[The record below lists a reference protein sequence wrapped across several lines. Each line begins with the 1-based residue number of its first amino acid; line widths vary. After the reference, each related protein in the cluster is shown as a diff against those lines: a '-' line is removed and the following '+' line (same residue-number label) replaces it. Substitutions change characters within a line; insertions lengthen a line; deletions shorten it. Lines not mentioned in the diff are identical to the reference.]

1 VKITIIGAGQVG
13 TTIVEALHDEHEL
26 TVVDIDEA
34 RLEALSHRYDVT
46 TFEGNGSSRRA
57 LQDAGVGDA
66 DLLIACTSRDE
77 ANLVAAILAR
87 KIAPDAK
94 TIVRT
99 TETEYLE
106 LWQERQLDVDFIVSS
121 ELETAHAVSTIIGIP
136 AARQTDVF
144 AEGQVQIVEFD
155 VEDSASREAVGQPLR
170 NAAIPRDSKV
180 AAIIRGERMFVPRGD
195 DAIEVSD
202 RIIVIG
208 TPQSARRWSRLI
220 AGNRKRVDDVVIFG
234 GGRTGTAIAGR
245 LIEERIRVRIVEVD
259 ARRALYVA
267 KRFPAARVFHAKGLD
282 PEFIERERIA
292 NSRAAIFAM
301 RDDAKNHYGATLA
314 KLHGVGFTIAIAH
327 DAVSQEVFHRAG
339 INVSI
344 NPRVVTAE
352 EIVRHA
358 HDPRT
363 QQVAMFEGDR
373 YEILD
378 VTVRDTSKL
387 VHRPFRELPMTGAL
401 IGAVVRDGKA
411 LIPHGEDELRAGDRA
426 IIFTESS
433 RATEVERA
441 L

>member
-1 VKITIIGAGQVG
+1 VKIMIIGAGQVG
-13 TTIVEALHDEHEL
+13 TTVVEALHDEHDL
-26 TVVDIDEA
+26 VVIDVDEV
-34 RLEALSHRYDVT
+34 RLDSLSHRFDVT
-46 TFEGNGSSRRA
+46 TYEGNGSSRRV
-57 LQDAGVGDA
+57 LKDAGVRDA
-66 DLLIACTSRDE
+66 DLVIACTSRDE
-77 ANLVAAILAR
+77 TNLVAAILAR
-87 KIAPDAK
+87 KLAAEAK

-106 LWQERQLDVDFIVSS
+106 LWRERELDVDFVVSS
-121 ELETAHAVSTIIGIP
+121 ELETAHAVSSIIGIP

-144 AEGQVQIVEFD
+144 ADGQVQIVEFD
-155 VEDSASREAVGQPLR
+155 IADTASREVVGKPLR
-170 NAAIPRDSKV
+170 DATVPRESKV
-180 AAIIRGERMFVPRGD
+180 AAIIRGDRMFVPRGD
-195 DAIEVSD
+195 DTIEVGD

-208 TPQSARRWSRLI
+208 TPETARHWSRLI
-220 AGNRKRVDDVVIFG
+220 AESGKRVDDVVIFG

-245 LIEERIRVRIVEVD
+245 LIQERIRVRIVEID
-259 ARRALYVA
+259 ERRARYVA
-267 KRFPAARVFHAKGLD
+267 KLFPTARVFHARGLD

-292 NSRAAIFAM
+292 NARACIFAM

-327 DAVSQEVFHRAG
+327 ETISEEVFHRAG
-339 INVSI
+339 INVAI

-373 YEILD
+373 YEVLD
-378 VTVRDTSKL
+378 VTVREESKL
-387 VHRPFRELPMTGAL
+387 VHRRFRDLPMTGAL

-411 LIPHGEDELRAGDRA
+411 LIPHGEDELHPGDRA

-433 RATEVERA
+433 RATEVEKA